1 MSDFDHVKLLSELKR
16 GNSRAFEKI
25 YNYHYNKVY
34 RFIFHLTG
42 NADDSKNFAQ
52 EAFIVLWE
60 NRAKLDDTTFFD
72 RYLFKVS
79 RYIVFNSIRKK
90 INEKIYE
97 EYLLKTSSEQDN
109 SLENSLQF
117 NELQDFIKTN
127 IDKIPL
133 RRREIFLLSY
143 EKGLS
148 YKEIA
153 HGLGISEN
161 TVDTQIRNALDY
173 LRKAILKNFLFILK
187 FISSLSIFS

>member
-1 MSDFDHVKLLSELKR
+1 MSDFDNVKLLAKLKK
-16 GNSRAFEKI
+16 GNTKAFEEI
-25 YNYHYNKVY
+25 YNHNYSKVY
-34 RFIFHLTG
+34 RFIYRLTG

-60 NRAKLDDTTFFD
+60 NREKLEDSTLFD
-72 RYLFKVS
+72 RYLYKVS
-79 RYIVFNSIRKK
+79 RYIVLNSIRKK

-97 EYLLKTSSEQDN
+97 EYLLKTSSEHDN

-117 NELQDFIKTN
+117 NELEDFIKTN
-127 IDKIPL
+127 INKIPL

-143 EKGLS
+143 EKGLA
-148 YKEIA
+148 YKELA
-153 HGLGISEN
+153 KVLGLSEY

-173 LRKAILKNFLFILK
+173 LRKAILKNYLFILK